1 MIRIKTDKVDEIKD
15 MLDSKFTVVFWKKE
29 DVGTE
34 SSFISNVQN
43 FEASYP
49 TWNTIV
55 VDYNSTSNTDKVY
68 FDIMMDGKRV
78 VYSEDLVTEFI
89 ELPLIANNAEA
100 RIFNVEVAQS
110 K

>member
-1 MIRIKTDKVDEIKD
+1 
-15 MLDSKFTVVFWKKE
+15 
-29 DVGTE
+29 
-34 SSFISNVQN
+34 
-43 FEASYP
+43 
-49 TWNTIV
+49 
-55 VDYNSTSNTDKVY
+55 
-68 FDIMMDGKRV
+68 MDGKRV